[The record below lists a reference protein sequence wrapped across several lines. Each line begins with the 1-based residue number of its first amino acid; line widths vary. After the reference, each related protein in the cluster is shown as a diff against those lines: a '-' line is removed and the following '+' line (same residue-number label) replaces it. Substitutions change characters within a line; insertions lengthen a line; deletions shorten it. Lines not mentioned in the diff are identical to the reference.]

1 MIKTSQGD
9 IVIDSQ
15 ITSEESEREKCAV
28 SEELNLVF
36 GVVL

>member
-9 IVIDSQ
+9 TVIDSQ
-15 ITSEESEREKCAV
+15 ITNEAEREKCAV
-28 SEELNLVF
+28 SEDLNLVF